1 MNDNE
6 IRRDMITARDDLIEI
21 MKSELMG
28 PGSEFNYPDIEHELI
43 SSSPLSRYSVGIL
56 FPQGNLE
63 GQDNNDT
70 ISSDDEEDDIVSLSD
85 ENISDENVG
94 DSTQNSIQK
103 ADNMIDDGD
112 ADLDDITDKN
122 LDEEINM
129 ASQFKPSSMGI
140 TFTAKG
146 NLEKIKCNV
155 SYATYRKAKTD
166 DCFIPYEVDNAD
178 TYTVPT
184 SLAHF
189 MYYDNKKHAFGM
201 KANLSAAELRK
212 LFERDNLPE
221 NDFSMLKNIAYRL
234 TDILNLGYVREPHK
248 LEKIEIEFANS
259 DYIENKYESNG
270 DKVGV
275 KITALRTNIKEDIW
289 SVTIMFVNTD
299 MHVPAKPYHC
309 VYQSE
314 ISVKSDEN
322 EFVFVESDYGDN
334 SVEMSEEEQGL
345 ALLYRNKKNYGTGLG
360 TSIEWDIDNTGHGTI
375 RSNFFPTIEVPSMS
389 FSLPENNS
397 ISNDKLSMKYL
408 SDLSD
413 SSKADKL
420 DALTKLVNLYVEWIN
435 NLKVVSKTLDPRY
448 LPAASKNIVECSKAA
463 ERMYAGIETLKN
475 NETAYSA
482 FLLANRSMFMQRI
495 HIQKQSDLF
504 KKNADRYP
512 EDEEISEWLSDLDY
526 RKEDDSKCRWRPFQ
540 IAFLLMDI
548 NSIVFDNSPD
558 RSLIDLIWFPTGGG
572 KTEAYLGLT
581 AFTIFYRKL
590 NYPDSSGGTAVMM
603 RYTLRLLASQQFT
616 RAATLICAC
625 EYIRQD
631 CSARRPLYPKYQLG
645 KEPITIRLW
654 IGVHIYLTKYGV

>member
-43 SSSPLSRYSVGIL
+43 SSSPLGRYSVGIL
-56 FPQGNLE
+56 FPQGNLTK
-63 GQDNNDT
+63 QDNNDT
-70 ISSDDEEDDIVSLSD
+70 ISPDDEEDDIVSLTD

-122 LDEEINM
+122 PDEEINM

-155 SYATYRKAKTD
+155 LYATYRKAKTD

-221 NDFSMLKNIAYRL
+221 SDFSMLKNIAYRL

-248 LEKIEIEFANS
+248 LEEIEIAFANS
-259 DYIENKYESNG
+259 NYAESKHESDD

-275 KITALRTNIKEDIW
+275 KLTALRSKIKEDIW
-289 SVTIMFVNTD
+289 SVTVMFVNTD

-314 ISVKSDEN
+314 ISVKSEDN

-334 SVEMSEEEQGL
+334 TVEMSEEEQGL

-375 RSNFFPTIEVPSMS
+375 KSNFFPTIEVPSMS
-389 FSLPENNS
+389 FSLPENDS
-397 ISNDKLSMKYL
+397 ISNDKLSMKFL
-408 SDLSD
+408 SDLSN

-420 DALTKLVNLYVEWIN
+420 DALTKLVDLYVDWIN
-435 NLKVVSKTLDPRY
+435 ELKVVSKTLDPRY
-448 LPAASKNIVECSKAA
+448 LSAASKNIDECSKAA
-463 ERMYAGIETLKN
+463 ERMYAGIETLNN

-482 FLLANRSMFMQRI
+482 FMLANRSMFMQRI

-603 RYTLRLLASQQFT
+603 R
-616 RAATLICAC
+616 
-625 EYIRQD
+625 
-631 CSARRPLYPKYQLG
+631 
-645 KEPITIRLW
+645 
-654 IGVHIYLTKYGV
+654 